1 MSDLNTQASI
11 DEEASSSGED
21 QYGDSAE
28 HPPSKRPRGQ
38 GLSARAAA
46 SPMPQD
52 VCNAMILLR
61 VSKEQDFIKSS
72 NGRTRNMAG
81 VLWTSISEELARE
94 FLPRHDV
101 ASSTLHPRAL
111 GKKWSYVEKHFKVC
125 NLCVPLS
132 DLAFVTIVCAE
143 IPCSTEAQ
151 WWCTR

>member
-1 MSDLNTQASI
+1 MSNINTQASI
-11 DEEASSSGED
+11 DEEASTSGDEH
-21 QYGDSAE
+21 YGDSAE

-46 SPMPQD
+46 PPMPQD

-61 VSKEQDFIKSS
+61 VSKEHDFIKSS

-81 VLWTSISEELARE
+81 VLWSSISEELARE
-94 FLPRHDV
+94 FLPRRDV

-125 NLCVPLS
+125 ILQVLFS
-132 DLAFVTIVCAE
+132 ELAFVTIARAE

-151 WWCTR
+151 RR